1 MKPYVPIAQPQT
13 PPTHHHRVSVLYASP
28 PLPSSGIILKQI
40 PDITAFVLT
49 YLNKGSLSLSNYNI
63 ITIPKPR
70 CERFLNIIEYSV
82 F

>member
-1 MKPYVPIAQPQT
+1 MCPSPSPKHHQPTTTEYPSST
-13 PPTHHHRVSVLYASP
+13 PLLH
-28 PLPSSGIILKQI
+28 LPSSGIILKQI
-40 PDITAFVLT
+40 PNITAFFLT

-70 CERFLNIIEYSV
+70 CEQFLNIIEYAV